1 MWHRGWPW
9 GTKPWLSARVPC
21 VVSGPAALCPVQCWW
36 SGAPRAVPTC
46 PSSPSSQVV
55 QVPGRG
61 RAGAVGAS
69 PSSTEAGGADSG
81 GAGLFGPAGWV
92 WGMEPGPEPA
102 PSPRPSTEPTS
113 APSSQPS
120 TECPS
125 WCRAVRGCRRWF
137 LGRVAEELQSE
148 FRPRWGV
155 SGLGAEPCTVPNAFH
170 VMSLMVNHLPKLCSA
185 SRLCPLGHCLTPR

>member
-1 MWHRGWPW
+1 MPVCPAWCQGRLRSAQFSAGGRGHPE
-9 GTKPWLSARVPC
+9 LCLRVP
-21 VVSGPAALCPVQCWW
+21 
-36 SGAPRAVPTC
+36 APRAARWCRCRGEGVRGQWVPLPAAPRQAALTQAERAC
-46 PSSPSSQVV
+46 SGRQAGCGAWSPALSLH
-55 QVPGRG
+55 
-61 RAGAVGAS
+61 RAHV
-69 PSSTEAGGADSG
+69 
-81 GAGLFGPAGWV
+81 
-92 WGMEPGPEPA
+92 PA
-102 PSPRPSTEPTS
+102 PSPRLSTEPTS

-125 WCRAVRGCRRWF
+125 RCGAVRGCRWWF